1 MRILLDTHAY
11 VWWETNDPKLSTRA
25 RETIASGETTV
36 LVSAVTAW
44 ELANKVRS
52 GKWPAAAVLAKEIE
66 TGLREEAFEPL
77 PLTVEHARLAG
88 FLPGSHR
95 DPFDRMLAAQ
105 AQVEAVPLVTAD
117 RVFRAFGTE
126 VLW

>member
-1 MRILLDTHAY
+1 MRILLDTHTY
-11 VWWETNDPKLSTRA
+11 FWWETNDPKLSPRA
-25 RETIASGETTV
+25 REAIAGGSTTV

-52 GKWPAAAVLAKEIE
+52 GKWPGAAIVAEDIEAALA
-66 TGLREEAFEPL
+66 EESFEPL
-77 PLTVEHARLAG
+77 SLTIQHAKLAG
-88 FLPGSHR
+88 FLPGTHR

-105 AQVEAVPLVTAD
+105 AHIERVPLVTAD
-117 RVFRAFGTE
+117 PVFRDFGTH

>member
-1 MRILLDTHAY
+1 MRVLLDTHAY
-11 VWWETNDPKLSTRA
+11 FWWETDDPKLSARA
-25 RETIASGETTV
+25 REVIASGGTTV

-52 GKWPAAAVLAKEIE
+52 GKWPAAAILAKDIE
-66 TGLREEAFEPL
+66 TALREEAFEPL
-77 PLTVEHARLAG
+77 PLTIEHARLAG
-88 FLPGSHR
+88 FLPGPHR

-105 AQVEAVPLVTAD
+105 AQVQDAPLITAD
-117 RVFRAFGTE
+117 RAFRAFGTR